1 MRLGYFD
8 GATPDA
14 EVVAALRRDGA
25 VVLLHAVDETI
36 ASAVA
41 AELRAYFDA
50 EGRRFE
56 NDFNG
61 YRTRRVSGVL
71 ARSRTSA
78 ELVGHPRLLG
88 IVDRILLPHCINYRI
103 GSTTAIEIEPG
114 EREQELHT
122 DGSIYPMRIPGV
134 EWQVSAMWALDAFT
148 VENGATR
155 VVPGSHLWMGEDR
168 ETPGA
173 VVQAV
178 MPKGSLLIYL
188 GHLLHGGGA
197 NRSKA
202 PRAGLVNTYS
212 LGWLRQEVN
221 QYLSIPR
228 EIAERYP
235 ERIRRLIGYQTHGR
249 YLGLFPDEP
258 DGFWGSAGGAPREP

>member
-1 MRLGYFD
+1 MDLRYFD
-8 GATPDA
+8 ATSPDV

-25 VVLLHAVDETI
+25 VVLLHAVDEAT
-36 ASAVA
+36 ANTVA
-41 AELRAYFDA
+41 AELRASFDA

-56 NDFNG
+56 SDFNG

-71 ARSRTSA
+71 ACSRTSA
-78 ELVGHPRLLG
+78 ELIGHPRLLG

-114 EREQELHT
+114 ETEQELHT
-122 DGSIYPMRIPGV
+122 DGGIYPLRIPGV
-134 EWQVSAMWALDAFT
+134 EWQVSAMWALDEFT

-155 VVPGSHLWMGEDR
+155 LVPGSHLGMGLDR
-168 ETPGA
+168 GKTEE

-188 GHLLHGGGA
+188 GYLLHGGGA
-197 NRSKA
+197 NRSDA
-202 PRAGLVNTYS
+202 PRAGLINTYS

-228 EIAERYP
+228 EIADGYP
-235 ERIRRLIGYQTHGR
+235 EAIRRLIGYQTHGH
-249 YLGLFPDEP
+249 YLGMFPDEP
-258 DGFWGSAGGAPREP
+258 DGFWGRAGDVPRGP